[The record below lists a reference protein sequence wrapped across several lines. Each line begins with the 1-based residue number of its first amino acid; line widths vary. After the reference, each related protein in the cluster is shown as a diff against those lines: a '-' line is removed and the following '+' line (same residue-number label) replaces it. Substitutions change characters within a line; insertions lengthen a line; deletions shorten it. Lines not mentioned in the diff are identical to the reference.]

1 MAEKNK
7 TMKKNLIYGMHP
19 VMEAIKSGKQIDKIF
34 VQKGLQ
40 GDLFYEL
47 IALLKRESIA
57 YKTVPQ
63 EKLNK
68 LTRENHQ
75 GVAAFISPVVFADLE
90 AILED
95 ENIKKPYTFVILDGI
110 TDPRNFGAVIR
121 TAAAVDATA
130 IIIPEN
136 NSAPV
141 NEDVVKTSAGGI
153 FKVPIVKTR
162 HLKDVLFLLQSY
174 DVRLVS
180 ATEKT
185 DKLVY
190 NANLKDSV
198 AIILG
203 NEAKGIHKSLLQMS
217 DERVKLPM
225 SPHIDSLNI
234 SVACGVFL
242 YEVVR
247 QRLS

>member
-1 MAEKNK
+1 
-7 TMKKNLIYGMHP
+7 MKKNFIYGMHP
-19 VMEAIKSGKQIDKIF
+19 IMEAIKSGKQIDKLF

-40 GDLFYEL
+40 GDLFKEL
-47 IALLKRESIA
+47 
-57 YKTVPQ
+57 TVLVKQNDIQMKSVPV

-75 GVAAFISPVVFADLE
+75 GVAAFISPVQFADLE

-95 ENIKKPYTFVILDGI
+95 EEVKKPYTFIVLDGI
-110 TDPRNFGAVIR
+110 TDTRNFGAILR
-121 TAAAVDATA
+121 TAAAVGATA
-130 IIIPEN
+130 MIIPEN
-136 NSAPV
+136 NSAPL

-153 FKVPIVKTR
+153 FKVPIVKVK
-162 HLKDVLFLLQSY
+162 HLKDVLYLLKSY
-174 DVRLVS
+174 EVHLVS

-190 NANLKDSV
+190 HSDLKESV
-198 AIILG
+198 AIIMG
-203 NEAKGIHKSLLQMS
+203 NEAKGIHKSILQLS

-225 SPHIDSLNI
+225 SPHIDSLNV

-247 QRLS
+247 QRL

>member
-1 MAEKNK
+1 
-7 TMKKNLIYGMHP
+7 MKKNFIYGMHP
-19 VMEAIKSGKQIDKIF
+19 VMEAIKSGKQIDKLF

-40 GDLFYEL
+40 GDLFKEL
-47 IALLKRESIA
+47 MGLLKQNGIQMKS
-57 YKTVPQ
+57 VPV

-75 GVAAFISPVVFADLE
+75 GVAAFISPVQFANLE

-95 ENIKKPYTFVILDGI
+95 EQVAKPYTFIVLDGI
-110 TDPRNFGAVIR
+110 TDTRNFGAILR
-121 TAAAVDATA
+121 TAAAVSATA

-136 NSAPV
+136 NSAPL

-153 FKVPIVKTR
+153 FKVPIVKVK
-162 HLKDVLFLLQSY
+162 HLKDVLYLLKSY
-174 DVRLVS
+174 DVHLVS

-190 NANLKDSV
+190 NSDLKDSL
-198 AIILG
+198 AIIMG
-203 NEAKGIHKSLLQMS
+203 NEAKGIHKSILQLS

-225 SPHIDSLNI
+225 SPHIDSLNV
-234 SVACGVFL
+234 SVACGVLL
-242 YEVVR
+242 YEIVR
-247 QRLS
+247 QRL